1 MDGDNDHRAREA
13 ASFPNWRFAT
23 LDFDYDP
30 GSRSAWISFKADG
43 SPCFTRQMLADMAD
57 ARGALQALFR
67 ATGAEAFPID
77 YVALASRKPG
87 VFNLGGDL
95 AMFARSIRGG
105 ERDALRTYA
114 HACIDVMH
122 GMISAY
128 GLPVVTLAV
137 ISGQALGGGFEAA
150 LAQDYLFAD
159 EAATL
164 GVPEIAFNTFP
175 GMGAITLLTR
185 RVGAALTER
194 IVSSGETYTAKQL
207 HACDVVDVA
216 ASDGDARDAALAWM
230 VEGGPAAT
238 KRRLA
243 VTAARRKCFP
253 VSRRELI
260 DIVDV
265 WTDCSCSVTPKDL
278 RHMDRLVAAQKR
290 MAA

>member
-1 MDGDNDHRAREA
+1 MDRGSAYHPREA
-13 ASFPNWRFAT
+13 ASFPNWRFPT
-23 LDFDYDP
+23 LDFDYDAV
-30 GSRSAWISFKADG
+30 SRSVWISFKADG
-43 SPCFTRQMLADMAD
+43 TLCFTRQTLADMAD
-57 ARGALQALFR
+57 ARESMRGLFR
-67 ATGAEAFPID
+67 QTGTAAFPID

-95 AMFARSIRGG
+95 AMFARSIRQG
-105 ERDALRTYA
+105 EREALRAYA

-159 EAATL
+159 DTASL
-164 GVPEIAFNTFP
+164 GVPEVAFNTFP

-185 RVGAALTER
+185 RIGAASTEQ

-207 HACDVVDVA
+207 YDRDVVDVLCLQQN
-216 ASDGDARDAALAWM
+216 AREAALAWM
-230 VEGGPAAT
+230 VEGGAAKT
-238 KRRLA
+238 ERRRA

-253 VSRRELI
+253 VSLEELI

-265 WTDCSCSVTPKDL
+265 WTDCSCSVTTKDL

>member
-1 MDGDNDHRAREA
+1 MYRESAYRPREA
-13 ASFPNWRFAT
+13 ASFPNWQFAT

-30 GSRSAWISFKADG
+30 ASRSVWISFKADG
-43 SPCFTRQMLADMAD
+43 APCFTHQTLADMAD
-57 ARGALQALFR
+57 ARESMRGLFR
-67 ATGAEAFPID
+67 HTGAAAFPVD

-95 AMFARSIRGG
+95 AMFARSIRDG
-105 ERDALRTYA
+105 ERSALRAYA

-128 GLPVVTLAV
+128 ELPVITLAV

-159 EAATL
+159 DTASL
-164 GVPEIAFNTFP
+164 GVPEVAFNTFP

-185 RVGAALTER
+185 RVGPALTGQ
-194 IVSSGETYTAKQL
+194 IVSSGDTYTAKQL
-207 HACDVVDVA
+207 HDCDVVDVF
-216 ASDGDARDAALAWM
+216 SPHESAREAALAWM
-230 VEGGPAAT
+230 VEGGAAKT
-238 KRRLA
+238 ARRRA
-243 VTAARRKCFP
+243 ITAARRRCFP
-253 VSRRELI
+253 VSLAELLE
-260 DIVDV
+260 IVDV
-265 WTDCSCSVTPKDL
+265 WTDCSCNVTTKDL